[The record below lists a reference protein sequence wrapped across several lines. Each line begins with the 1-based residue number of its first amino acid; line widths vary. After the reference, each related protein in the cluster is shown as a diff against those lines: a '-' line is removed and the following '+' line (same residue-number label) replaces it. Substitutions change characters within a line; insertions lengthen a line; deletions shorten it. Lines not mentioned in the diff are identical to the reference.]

1 MRTRSSGA
9 RRGTS
14 ACWRSG
20 AGERACWTRHRRD
33 CPRRAGSNSTIGRPR
48 PPPCGEALGEPH
60 RQALALLG
68 SQHPEDLREAI
79 EILDRLGAVAAV
91 PLARARLRALG
102 VATVPRGRARS
113 TRANPGG
120 LTDRQLEVLRLVEAG
135 MSNGE
140 IAGRLVLS
148 PKTVEHHVGAVLAK
162 LGVSSRAEAAAA
174 ARGLGVV
181 GRRPG
186 APGTQM

>member
-1 MRTRSSGA
+1 
-9 RRGTS
+9 
-14 ACWRSG
+14 
-20 AGERACWTRHRRD
+20 
-33 CPRRAGSNSTIGRPR
+33 
-48 PPPCGEALGEPH
+48 
-60 RQALALLG
+60 
-68 SQHPEDLREAI
+68 
-79 EILDRLGAVAAV
+79 
-91 PLARARLRALG
+91 
-102 VATVPRGRARS
+102 
-113 TRANPGG
+113 
-120 LTDRQLEVLRLVEAG
+120 

-162 LGVSSRAEAAAA
+162 LGVSSRTEAAAA